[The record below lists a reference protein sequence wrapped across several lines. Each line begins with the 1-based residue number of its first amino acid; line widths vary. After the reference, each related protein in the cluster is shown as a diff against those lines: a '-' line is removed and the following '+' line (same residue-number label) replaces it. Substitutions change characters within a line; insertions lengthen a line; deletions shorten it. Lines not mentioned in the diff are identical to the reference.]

1 MDGKLFEGTRSA
13 GAELGHAVIMAGGE
27 QCTCGRKG
35 CFEAYAS
42 ATALIRDTKR
52 AMEADKSSKMWE
64 IGGLD
69 KVTGKTPF
77 DYCDKDAT
85 AKKVVDNYIMMLGT
99 GLTNLANEFRPEAI
113 ILGGGV
119 CAQGETLVKPL
130 QAFLDREIF
139 AGEKGP
145 QVKLLI
151 ATLGNKAGLLG
162 AAALW
167 M

>member
-1 MDGKLFEGTRSA
+1 M
-13 GAELGHAVIMAGGE
+13 VGGE

-52 AMEADKSSKMWE
+52 AMEANKESKLWE
-64 IGGLD
+64 VGSLD
-69 KVTGKTPF
+69 AVNGKTPF
-77 DYCDKDAT
+77 DYYDKDET
-85 AKKVVDNYIMMLGT
+85 AKGVVDRYITMLGA
-99 GLTNLANEFRPEAI
+99 GITNLANEFRPQAI

-119 CAQGETLVKPL
+119 CAQGETLLKPL
-130 QAFLDREIF
+130 REILKNELF

-145 QVKLLI
+145 QVELLI
-151 ATLGNKAGLLG
+151 ATLGNNAGLLG